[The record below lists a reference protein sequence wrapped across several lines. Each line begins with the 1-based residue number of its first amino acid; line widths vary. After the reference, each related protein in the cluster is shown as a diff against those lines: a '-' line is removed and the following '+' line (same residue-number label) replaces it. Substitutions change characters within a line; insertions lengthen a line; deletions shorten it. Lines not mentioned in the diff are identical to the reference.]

1 MFTYDDVEILPDQRR
16 VLVSSKPFN
25 LGSRAY
31 ELLEVLADA
40 HGQLVSKD
48 EIMRRVWPNRVVEEN
63 NVHVHISA
71 IRKMLGPRA
80 NLLVAVPGRGYRL
93 AM

>member
-1 MFTYDDVEILPDQRR
+1 VFTYDDVEILPDQRR
-16 VLVSSKPFN
+16 VLVSNKPFS

-31 ELLEVLADA
+31 EVLEVLADA

-63 NVHVHISA
+63 NVHVHIV
-71 IRKMLGPRA
+71 LQW
-80 NLLVAVPGRGYRL
+80 NYVVAKSRRRRGRP
-93 AM
+93 